1 MAYENLRKEVSAFYQ
16 DGNFRNEPVKAFAE
30 KCFAEMDRRVTE
42 DMSVTAQVMLQ
53 EQVIT
58 ELFEPKIFRT
68 LPFYCEMG
76 ALNSISDGA
85 WWAKGGRFPQA
96 GGWVYR
102 RNQQIFVEQDPELHA
117 RRHAQG
123 SEILYLICGEYNDS
137 VQHFNFNSRPFLEGG
152 LISLYKKAE
161 ELLPTAKDTEEEEFL
176 RSVMNSM
183 LCIKRIAEKF
193 AEKAAEMLE
202 TETDEEAKANLR
214 FISETARRVPWE
226 APSTFKEGLCTL
238 ALLRKA
244 FGSLEGVGPNT
255 FGRPDKDLF
264 PLYEKD
270 IAEGRLTKEEAYDLI
285 SKFLLL
291 WDCHYDHDMK
301 MVNYADHELENTYT
315 IGGCDDE
322 GKPLYNDLTKM
333 FLAATREENI
343 IFPKVTCRFSAE
355 SPKEYLDEANRAVV
369 AGTSSILY
377 QNDDATIPAI
387 VRSGRP
393 IEEAREL
400 QITGCWGL
408 ASTGTEKYDHGNY
421 VNLMK
426 PFEFGLHRR
435 FDKMEKVGIEFLT
448 FDDAKDFEDFY
459 GRLVENCKRLI
470 VERINITKKGAHVW
484 HKVTV
489 LPIFTA
495 SLEGGIERKADYTK
509 VRAKYKDDYLTI
521 FGLPNIVDS
530 LMAIK
535 TLVFDKKA
543 VTLEEYLGAVRNNW
557 EGAEDLRIAAT
568 RCSGWGD
575 GKEESTALA
584 NRFNNDLY
592 DICSSLEGTYGG
604 KVHLGHLT
612 YTEIRWWGEKTLAT
626 PDGRRSGDYFAQG
639 LTPSRLKKIDSSTD
653 VIASLSGL
661 DSSTMAG
668 NNVVNIILPADKID
682 LDICEAFLR
691 GVAAS
696 SIMCLQLNCVTKEQL
711 LDAQKH
717 PENYPNLIVRVCGF
731 SARFTALSPEWQQE
745 VLTRN
750 FYNS

>member
-1 MAYENLRKEVSAFYQ
+1 MAFENIRKEVSSFYQ
-16 DGNFRNEPVKAFAE
+16 DGNFRNEPVKAFAQ
-30 KCFAEMDRRVTE
+30 KCFAELDSRVTE

-58 ELFEPKIFRT
+58 ELFEPHIFKT

-85 WWAKGGRFPQA
+85 WWAKGGKFAQA
-96 GGWVYR
+96 GGWVFK
-102 RNQQIFVEQDPELHA
+102 RNQEVFKDQDPALYE
-117 RRHAQG
+117 RRQAQG
-123 SEILYLICGEYNDS
+123 SEILYLICGAYNDHS
-137 VQHFNFNSRPFLEGG
+137 QHFNFNSRPFLEGG
-152 LISLYKKAE
+152 LGSLYKKAE
-161 ELLPTAKDTEEEEFL
+161 KLLPTAENDEEREFL
-176 RSVMNSM
+176 QSVMNSM
-183 LCIKRIAEKF
+183 LCMKRIAEKF
-193 AEKAAEMLE
+193 AEKADEELL

-214 FISETARRVPWE
+214 FISETARKVPWE
-226 APSTFKEGLCTL
+226 APSTFKEALCTL
-238 ALLRKA
+238 AFLRKA

-255 FGRPDKDLF
+255 FGRIDKDLYPF
-264 PLYEKD
+264 YESDVKAGILDQKD
-270 IAEGRLTKEEAYDLI
+270 AYDLI
-285 SKFLLL
+285 CKFLLL

-301 MVNYADHELENTYT
+301 MEGYADHELENTYT
-315 IGGCDDE
+315 IGGCDDD

-333 FLAATREENI
+333 FLVATREENI
-343 IFPKVTCRFSAE
+343 IFPKITCRFSAN
-355 SPKEYLDEANRAVV
+355 SPKEYLDEANRAVI
-369 AGTSSILY
+369 AGNSSLLY

-387 VRSGRP
+387 LRSGRP
-393 IEEAREL
+393 VEEAREN
-400 QITGCWGL
+400 QVTGCWGL
-408 ASTGTEKYDHGNY
+408 CSVGTEKYDHGNY
-421 VNLMK
+421 VNLIK

-448 FDDAKDFEDFY
+448 FDEAADFEDFY
-459 GRLVENCKRLI
+459 KRLVENCRRLI
-470 VERINITKKGAHVW
+470 AERINITKQGAHVW

-495 SLEGGIERKADYTK
+495 SLEGGIERKADFTK

-530 LMAIK
+530 LMAVK

-543 VTLEEYLGAVRNNW
+543 VTLEEYLGAVRANW
-557 EGAEDLRIAAT
+557 EGSEDIRIAAT
-568 RCSGWGD
+568 KCSGWGD

-592 DICSSLEGTYGG
+592 NICSSLEGTYGG
-604 KVHLGHLT
+604 KVHMGHLT

-626 PDGRRSGDYFAQG
+626 PDGRRSGDYFSQG
-639 LTPSRLKKIDSSTD
+639 LTPSRLKKIESSTD
-653 VIASLSGL
+653 VIASLAGL
-661 DSSTMAG
+661 DPSTMAG
-668 NNVVNIILPADKID
+668 NNVVNIILPSDKID

-691 GVAAS
+691 GVAGSAL
-696 SIMCLQLNCVTKEQL
+696 MCLQLNCVTKEEL

-717 PENYPNLIVRVCGF
+717 PEKHQGLIVRVCGF